1 MSKKSTRRAPTG
13 AKTAAKARSTQK
25 SLDII
30 SQCNDWFLYTY
41 AGEMAQLAGLNAS
54 LRLGVL
60 CVNEEP
66 LGPYTQIALT
76 IEDRQVREED
86 KAGLTFTFFD
96 TSHPPVL
103 FGGITLAQFQQMT
116 RRFFNGLATIKS
128 LYEARAAYMAA
139 TGTTAAQELPDIE
152 GRQGSMAFDWFR
164 GAKQLRTH
172 GPSSYYS
179 LPQLAAMAQNYRQ
192 LADKA
197 LAPDTPAPKRPTPG
211 QTGRRRTAPAVS
223 YLRQKLALAAV
234 KNRLHPKS

>member
-1 MSKKSTRRAPTG
+1 MSKKSTRRASTG
-13 AKTAAKARSTQK
+13 AKTAANARSTQK
-25 SLDII
+25 SLVII
-30 SQCNDWFLYTY
+30 SQCYDWFLYTY

-54 LRLGVL
+54 VRLGML

-76 IEDRQVREED
+76 IDDRQVREED
-86 KAGLTFTFFD
+86 QAGLTFTFFD

-103 FGGITLAQFQQMT
+103 FGSVTLTQFQQMT
-116 RRFFNGLATIKS
+116 RRFFNGLATIKDV
-128 LYEARAAYMAA
+128 YQARAAYMAA
-139 TGTTAAQELPDIE
+139 TGTTAAQALPDVACQE
-152 GRQGSMAFDWFR
+152 AGQQGAAVSDWFR
-164 GAKQLRTH
+164 GATQ
-172 GPSSYYS
+172 
-179 LPQLAAMAQNYRQ
+179 PQLAAMAQNYRQ

-234 KNRLHPKS
+234 KNRLHPRS